1 MSAFDNITKK
11 IAEKNAE
18 IDALKKA
25 HMKELQSS
33 FNEIIKLFFEE
44 CPKVQAVV
52 WSQYT
57 PYFNDGDECVFRIN
71 EPHFIVDGFDVDDLK
86 DPYEYEDDDEY
97 KTLECV
103 GFGHMSLEDQLL
115 KYKKELNQPNVSDW
129 AKGYYLKYIARL
141 ENQFEEFPGYDKKI
155 SAFVKM
161 LNDNEDVLQE
171 VYGDHVAVY
180 LTPEKVI
187 IEDYSHD

>member
-25 HMKELQSS
+25 YMKELQSS

-86 DPYEYEDDDEY
+86 DPYEYEDDDVC
-97 KTLECV
+97 KTLQY
-103 GFGHMSLEDQLL
+103 SSYQTLEEILIR
-115 KYKKELNQPNVSDW
+115 YKNELAKPHVSDW
-129 AKGYYLKYIARL
+129 AKGYYPKYIAQL
-141 ENQFEEFPGYDKKI
+141 ENQLEEFPGYDKKI